1 MVKSNPLTVTNKLT
15 LNKLD
20 NFDRDRGCFACGT
33 NNPIGLKMEFHSD
46 GETVFSWLTVSPRL
60 CGWRN
65 IIHGGII
72 TTILDEAM
80 SWTAHHLIKKLI
92 LTKTIR
98 VQFLHPLYVEK
109 KIRVE
114 SYVTQITREREA
126 ELTALIINEKGH
138 KCAQAVGTFA
148 LLKPKT
154 ARRMG
159 VIDETIIR
167 NFEQHIEMTDSA
179 KKMFDNCD

>member
-1 MVKSNPLTVTNKLT
+1 MKKNNCQTVTNQPT

-20 NFDRDRGCFACGT
+20 NFDKDRGCFACGA
-33 NNPIGLKMEFHSD
+33 NNPIGLKMEFYSD
-46 GETVFSWLTVSPRL
+46 GQTVFSWLTVSQHL

-72 TTILDEAM
+72 TTIMDEAM

-98 VQFLHPLYVEK
+98 VQFLHPLYVGK

-114 SYVTQITREREA
+114 GHVTRINREREA
-126 ELTALIINEKGH
+126 ELTALIINDRDKT
-138 KCAQAVGTFA
+138 CAQAVGTFA

-167 NFEQHIEMTDSA
+167 NFEQYMEISE
-179 KKMFDNCD
+179 

>member
-1 MVKSNPLTVTNKLT
+1 
-15 LNKLD
+15 
-20 NFDRDRGCFACGT
+20 
-33 NNPIGLKMEFHSD
+33 MEFYSD
-46 GETVFSWLTVSPRL
+46 GQTVFSWMTVSRRL

-72 TTILDEAM
+72 TTIMDEAM

-92 LTKTIR
+92 LTKTIQ

-114 SYVTQITREREA
+114 GRVILISREREA
-126 ELTALIINEKGH
+126 ELTAQIINDSGK
-138 KCAQAVGTFA
+138 KCAQATGTFA

-159 VIDETIIR
+159 VIDEKIIR
-167 NFEQHIEMTDSA
+167 NFEQYFEMSG
-179 KKMFDNCD
+179 